1 MTEKEK
7 IVKELKKS
15 IQEAKE
21 KIFKMDNSITASY
34 MCANDYPLR
43 RSKFEEMAHKEE
55 RERDALKAKVLWKE
69 TVLKKYNCN

>member
-7 IVKELKKS
+7 IVQELRKTIKEDN
-15 IQEAKE
+15 E
-21 KIFKMDNSITASY
+21 KISKMSTSITASY

-55 RERDALKAKVLWKE
+55 KERDALKAKVQWRE
-69 TVLKKYNCN
+69 SVLRKYNCT